1 MINEIENGTTQNKVE
16 NSLFIFLVLTY
27 SYVFIIK
34 QATITKYI
42 DKSAPLEPVKEMAKN
57 GNSSAQEIKDNDDKN
72 HAEFCKKSVKAIVD
86 NPKMKEGM
94 LNDIRKEFPLKAVSD
109 GEETMAIGPNSLD
122 KKTMEKIFGTSDYEK
137 LKENLVAEPPK
148 QLIGKDNK
156 PVIDKKTGEPKMSL
170 PYIGY
175 KIEAS
180 GEVFPVADIKVRE
193 DGRGYGGQFKFE
205 MILNQKSFAKRLEKA
220 QSDVYDNE

>member
-1 MINEIENGTTQNKVE
+1 M
-16 NSLFIFLVLTY
+16 
-27 SYVFIIK
+27 
-34 QATITKYI
+34 
-42 DKSAPLEPVKEMAKN
+42 
-57 GNSSAQEIKDNDDKN
+57 
-72 HAEFCKKSVKAIVD
+72 
-86 NPKMKEGM
+86 
-94 LNDIRKEFPLKAVSD
+94 NDIRKEFPLKAVSD

-148 QLIGKDNK
+148 QLTDKNGK
-156 PVIDKKTGEPKMSL
+156 PAFDKNGEPKMSL
-170 PYIGY
+170 PYVGY

-220 QSDVYDNE
+220 QRDVYGDE

>member
-1 MINEIENGTTQNKVE
+1 
-16 NSLFIFLVLTY
+16 
-27 SYVFIIK
+27 
-34 QATITKYI
+34 
-42 DKSAPLEPVKEMAKN
+42 MAKN
-57 GNSSAQEIKDNDDKN
+57 GNKDAQAIKDTDDKN
-72 HAEFCKKSVKAIVD
+72 HNEFCKKSVEAIVD
-86 NPKMKEGM
+86 NPKMKAGM
-94 LNDIRKEFPLKAVSD
+94 LNDIRNEFPLKAVSD

-148 QLIGKDNK
+148 EIFNK
-156 PVIDKKTGEPKMSL
+156 KGEPYDPPKMSQ

-205 MILNQKSFAKRLEKA
+205 MQLNQKSFAKRLEQA
-220 QSDVYDNE
+220 QNDVYGDE